1 MKLIKRLWGWL
12 TGYSLSADEVI
23 RMTLIYSEIL

>member
-1 MKLIKRLWGWL
+1 MKLFKRLWGWL
-12 TGYSLSADEVI
+12 TGYSLSADEVV

>member
-12 TGYSLSADEVI
+12 TGYSLSSDEVV